1 MISLRLSGEGL
12 TVLDGIVRK
21 GEYKDRSEAI
31 RAALSLLAEA
41 QDQDETEEVMVRMS
55 RADLE
60 RLRRAKV
67 VQ

>member
-12 TVLDGIVRK
+12 NVLDGIVRK

-31 RAALSLLAEA
+31 RAALSLLSEV
-41 QDQDETEEVMVRMS
+41 QDQDEAEEVMVRIS